1 MKYAAQSYLLYFFQY
16 FWNIFCTSGSAETCL
31 QVQYHCHLLETS
43 TWFHINH
50 STYPIPLP
58 LIGNLHMVSH
68 KPLHLVLTNLCEK
81 YGNVFSISFGMMRFV
96 ITNDIDTTVNTM
108 TLKSFSG
115 RPLGRHFVFLYS
127 RGYTNVIH
135 ADYSDD
141 WRKRR
146 KTAQGALRMVS
157 DEHGNTESKI
167 IQESQALHERLRS
180 KAGCPISVRK
190 QFGKAFWLSFFYL
203 FIYLFIYLSIYLF
216 IYSFIYLFT
225 YLFYLS
231 ICSLFKVDLDL
242 FILFSL
248 YLQLP

>member
-1 MKYAAQSYLLYFFQY
+1 MLYKICCTIVFAVFFPVLLKYIL
-16 FWNIFCTSGSAETCL
+16 
-31 QVQYHCHLLETS
+31 HL
-43 TWFHINH
+43 WKCRNMPPG
-50 STYPIPLP
+50 PIPLP

-81 YGNVFSISFGMMRFV
+81 YGNVFSINLAMMRFV
-96 ITNDIDTTVNTM
+96 IINDIDTTANTM

-190 QFGKAFWLSFFYL
+190 QFGKAF
-203 FIYLFIYLSIYLF
+203 
-216 IYSFIYLFT
+216 
-225 YLFYLS
+225 
-231 ICSLFKVDLDL
+231 
-242 FILFSL
+242 
-248 YLQLP
+248 